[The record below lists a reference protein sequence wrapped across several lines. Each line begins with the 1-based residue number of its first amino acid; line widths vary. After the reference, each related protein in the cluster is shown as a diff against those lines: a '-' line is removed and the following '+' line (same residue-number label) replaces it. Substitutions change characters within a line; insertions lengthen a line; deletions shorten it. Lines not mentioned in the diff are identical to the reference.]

1 MAKCYGIGV
10 GPGDPDLLTLKAL
23 KLLRVC
29 PVVAAPDNA
38 TAFDIARGVYEDIE
52 SKEYMPLKLVM
63 TKDVEKRE
71 KAYRQAVKEI
81 ENKLD
86 EGKDV
91 ACLTLGDV
99 SVYSTFMYMYK
110 LLTEDGYEAEIVPGI
125 TSFCA
130 SAARM
135 GISLGEREESIHII
149 ASSYDLEKELDY
161 SGTKIY
167 MKAGKQISKLRELLQ
182 KKDKKAYA
190 ISNCGMPEEKVY
202 ESLDEL
208 GDDASYYSLIIVKD

>member
-1 MAKCYGIGV
+1 
-10 GPGDPDLLTLKAL
+10 
-23 KLLRVC
+23 
-29 PVVAAPDNA
+29 
-38 TAFDIARGVYEDIE
+38 
-52 SKEYMPLKLVM
+52 
-63 TKDVEKRE
+63 
-71 KAYRQAVKEI
+71 
-81 ENKLD
+81 
-86 EGKDV
+86 
-91 ACLTLGDV
+91 
-99 SVYSTFMYMYK
+99 MYMYK

-182 KKDKKAYA
+182 KKEKKAYA
-190 ISNCGMPEEKVY
+190 ISNCGMPGEKVY